1 MLLFLFI
8 IPMWGIVFGAAFV
21 VLSYVLSQRENRIIG
36 HEAHLGGAVVGIVTT
51 LLVEPRVWTSF
62 LAQIAEKF
70 G

>member
-1 MLLFLFI
+1 
-8 IPMWGIVFGAAFV
+8 
-21 VLSYVLSQRENRIIG
+21 VLSYVLSQRANRIIG
-36 HEAHLGGAVVGIVTT
+36 HEAHLGGAVVGVVTT